1 MIKRLLAV
9 LLVMVTMLTCVTGA
23 EASVSKAQTFVNLAI
38 AEAKAGHTGAYYK
51 FTDEWCGRFVHYCA
65 KKAGITLPSC
75 YASAPDLAKWFSQ
88 QGRFALTRRNASG
101 KITCWESTTCRWSS
115 NKPSANASFVPAPGD
130 IAFFETDGIPAN
142 GIDHVAIVVG
152 VKGNVVTI
160 VEGNAGNKDN
170 SKSKVVRRD
179 VNWKMN
185 NSQIWGFA
193 RPVECGS
200 MTSPATT
207 PKPATSAGFSAG
219 PKATVTVN
227 SNGSVV
233 VKWNK
238 ISGAHHYDVELYE
251 AAGWKSMQNGATR
264 ATYLQKS
271 YGITGTSKTF
281 TGLAKG
287 KTYYVWV
294 AACNKTGSVWKF
306 GSAAS
311 FTLAAASAKIT
322 IASLIA
328 SKTCRGYLTVT
339 GNQRAYTNTALTNCD
354 NSYIYP
360 TDYCRIVKTSGNSL
374 LVEYPTSGGKT
385 KQRWIAA
392 SKFFCQYNYA
402 VWSRTAAQSIAV
414 KSRPGAGVNVGTI
427 YKGDQVYVLGVSGA
441 YYQVLYPAG
450 SVWKF
455 GYIAKGKL

>member
-23 EASVSKAQTFVNLAI
+23 EATTSKAQAFVKAVE
-38 AEAKAGHTGAYYK
+38 AEKIGKTGADYG
-51 FTDEWCGRFVHYCA
+51 FTDQWCGRFVKYCA
-65 KKAGITLPSC
+65 DKAGIKIETKE
-75 YASAPDLAKWFSQ
+75 YALVPLMAKWFSEN
-88 QGRFALTRRNASG
+88 GRFALTRRNASG
-101 KITCWESTTCRWSS
+101 EIKCWESKSCMWSD
-115 NKPSANASFVPAPGD
+115 NKPAANYRFAPAPGD
-130 IAFFETDGIPAN
+130 IAFFETGNPYD
-142 GIDHVAIVVG
+142 GIDHVGIVVG
-152 VKGNVVTI
+152 VNGNMVTI
-160 VEGNAGNKDN
+160 VDGNWG
-170 SKSKVVRRD
+170 SKVSRRD

-185 NSQIWGFA
+185 ESSIWGFA

-207 PKPATSAGFSAG
+207 PKPATSTGFSAG